1 MTYNELINLFERIR
15 YQLVAFPYGVQIGA
29 PTLVGSSFMLDY
41 KGYTFL
47 MTADHV
53 VNTHNK
59 GVRRLDKTVAIQT
72 NRVRIENGQ
81 PECELVG
88 LTNVEFFTQL
98 NVDFNTG
105 GVNKMPL
112 FDAAYS
118 ILYEDTLAK
127 SFVTPQINFNDV
139 LINAGT
145 PKQHLKEAC
154 ITVPSADKEYCVFGR
169 IKFRFENIEGVN
181 VLWSELTFK
190 KELRYIG
197 ENDDYYLLKSPIDF
211 VYEDWAGLSGSAV
224 LDTDGK
230 LIGIACAVKV
240 TDKLILVKKIQ
251 SLLPLMQASI
261 LQIEHP
267 EIMIPP
273 ANI

>member
-15 YQLVAFPYGVQIGA
+15 YQLVAFPYGAQIGV
-29 PTLVGSSFMLDY
+29 PTSVGSSFMLDY

-53 VNTHNK
+53 VNTHDK

-72 NRVRIENGQ
+72 NRLRIENGR

-88 LTNVEFFTQL
+88 LTNVEFFSQF
-98 NVDFNTG
+98 NVNLNTG
-105 GVNKMPL
+105 DVNPMPL

-118 ILYEDTLAK
+118 ILSEDTLAK
-127 SFVTPQINFNDV
+127 SFVTPQIDFNDV
-139 LINAGT
+139 SINAGT
-145 PKQHLKEAC
+145 PKQHLQEAC
-154 ITVPSADKEYCVFGR
+154 ITMPSADKEYCVFGR
-169 IKFRFENIEGVN
+169 IKFRLENIEGVN

-190 KELRYIG
+190 KGLKFIG
-197 ENDDYYLLKSPIDF
+197 EKDGYYLLKSPIDF

-224 LDTDGK
+224 LDTDGN

-240 TDKLILVKKIQ
+240 ADRIILVKKIQ
-251 SLLPLMQASI
+251 LLLPLMQASI
-261 LQIEHP
+261 MQIEHP
-267 EIMIPP
+267 EIMTPP
-273 ANI
+273 AN